1 MIRVPSARLQSN
13 QTNTKLLYDKSL
25 SEWTSKY
32 VKNKRELDR
41 VTTQCDHLRHEAQK
55 LQEQVEESTR
65 TLKNMEDKY
74 NNELSVRFQ
83 TAKANYENALQ
94 QKQILSNQ
102 IAENRKLRTTLNKE
116 KGSLTADYDRK
127 YAELTRT
134 LEQRAKLDDQLA
146 KVSQQLSDLSEER
159 KRGERELM
167 LIQNHLKEN
176 GELVDELNSD
186 MLDVR
191 EGIRA
196 SVENH
201 MMSSSMYKEPYG
213 GFPDS
218 ENLNEQLQ

>member
-1 MIRVPSARLQSN
+1 MIRVPSARLN
-13 QTNTKLLYDKSL
+13 TTQTNTKLLYDKSL

-41 VTTQCDHLRHEAQK
+41 VTSQCDHLRHEAQK
-55 LQEQVEESTR
+55 LQEQVEDSTR

-83 TAKANYENALQ
+83 QAKTNYEAALQ

-102 IAENRKLRTTLNKE
+102 ITENRKLKGTLNKE

-146 KVSQQLSDLSEER
+146 KLSQQLGELAEER
-159 KRGERELM
+159 KRGERELSV
-167 LIQNHLKEN
+167 IQNHLKEN
-176 GELVDELNSD
+176 SELVDELNND
-186 MLDVR
+186 MVDVR
-191 EGIRA
+191 EGIKA

-201 MMSSSMYKEPYG
+201 MISSSMFREPQG
-213 GFPDS
+213 GFPTS
-218 ENLNEQLQ
+218 EGLDAQ